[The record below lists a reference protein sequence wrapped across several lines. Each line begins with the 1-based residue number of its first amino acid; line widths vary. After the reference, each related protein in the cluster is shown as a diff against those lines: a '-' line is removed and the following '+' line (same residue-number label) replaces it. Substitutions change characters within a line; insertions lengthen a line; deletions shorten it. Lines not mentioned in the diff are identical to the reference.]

1 MKNEKMKWYFLIAV
15 ALVVGAIIGYF
26 ATSNLTTEGNAVK
39 TLSVS
44 AVSAD
49 KYRDYAFNEIDNFV
63 INNNL
68 RKTNAMVYRSSTEGE
83 LKSSDTLIYIDL
95 KKYDVD
101 FSEDSA
107 IMRVIDKE
115 NGQTVNIIK
124 VKVCTGRTVY
134 KGNGHSQNQHWTGK
148 EWFVTYDSEK

>member
-1 MKNEKMKWYFLIAV
+1 MKNEKMKWYFLIAA
-15 ALVVGAIIGYF
+15 ALIVGAMVGYF

-49 KYRDYAFNEIDNFV
+49 KYRDYAFKEIDNFV

-95 KKYDVD
+95 EKYDVD

-115 NGQTVNIIK
+115 NGQTVNITKITT
-124 VKVCTGRTVY
+124 CTGLTLYHRD
-134 KGNGHSQNQHWTGK
+134 GHTLHQHWTGK
-148 EWFVTYDSEK
+148 DWDVTYDYK